1 MMYQRLVLTIVSFSV
16 MACSPYHPMMDKA
29 QRTMLES
36 RDQLLK
42 ADRSKIFE
50 AIEKSNAR
58 GALWYADDKEKYHL
72 IPADSPLDAAIKVVE
87 SSAPPSHR
95 HSCAY
100 ISAATMAIEPIMYN
114 CLALVSEAKAK
125 VEVGKRLEAIEQDF
139 RAIEKTFKV
148 IERDITTISTG
159 LGPTMALATI
169 HETQI
174 DLMRKQLKT
183 LHEAYT
189 SAVNPLTL
197 YYEQLLEVGNLSI
210 ENYEEINER
219 LGEIQRKLQGIK

>member
-1 MMYQRLVLTIVSFSV
+1 MYERLILTIVAFSV
-16 MACSPYHPMMDKA
+16 MACSPYHPMMDTA
-29 QRTMLES
+29 QRTMLEA

-50 AIEKSNAR
+50 AIEKSHAT
-58 GALWYADDKEKYHL
+58 GALWYADDMGRYHL
-72 IPADSPLDAAIKVVE
+72 IPADSPLAAAIKVVE

-100 ISAATMAIEPIMYN
+100 ISAPTMAIEPIMYN

-125 VEVGKRLEAIEQDF
+125 VEVGKHLEAIVQDF
-139 RAIEKTFKV
+139 KAIEKTFKV
-148 IERDITTISTG
+148 MERDITTLSTG
-159 LGPTMALATI
+159 LGPTMALATL

-189 SAVNPLTL
+189 SAGNTLTL
-197 YYEQLLEVGNLSI
+197 YYEQLGELGTLSI
-210 ENYEEINER
+210 ENYEEINNR